1 MTLAKRLTAIEGD
14 NLTPQQAVILWMR
27 EAHEFGSWAAYAR
40 WLLDQ
45 PDEAYPLI
53 RMPRQVVDAVRSRN
67 KGVKDELLRD
77 QFLSVQKD
85 VLFLYHL
92 HKEVEMWAAMEKE
105 AAHLLGVILIK
116 DLHALML
123 EKRAVEDMHLARVR
137 QGGERLRRPGK
148 AEKEARARYEARAAS
163 WVPDMDTLLA
173 RVLTFLSAADRV
185 SRTYFAG
192 EDVLYPATR
201 EYLQE
206 LVSSIA
212 NMKQLY
218 DDAILELEEVDERLR
233 ERLLAAVT
241 GQGTPRKSPAA
252 AGAEPALPDVSAA
265 ARVMAGHWIT
275 SAKCAALEKL
285 GERYQAE
292 ELSAGLLR
300 EGLGG

>member
-1 MTLAKRLTAIEGD
+1 M
-14 NLTPQQAVILWMR
+14 
-27 EAHEFGSWAAYAR
+27 
-40 WLLDQ
+40 
-45 PDEAYPLI
+45 
-53 RMPRQVVDAVRSRN
+53 DA
-67 KGVKDELLRD
+67 
-77 QFLSVQKD
+77 
-85 VLFLYHL
+85 
-92 HKEVEMWAAMEKE
+92 
-105 AAHLLGVILIK
+105 
-116 DLHALML
+116 
-123 EKRAVEDMHLARVR
+123 
-137 QGGERLRRPGK
+137 
-148 AEKEARARYEARAAS
+148 
-163 WVPDMDTLLA
+163 LLA